1 MKARKILVSLAALAL
16 VAAIS
21 IGGTLAYLTQQKTV
35 TNTFTVGNVTIT
47 MDETDVDDSTKDAAR
62 DTENSYKLLPG
73 KTYTKDPIIHVD
85 TNSESCY
92 LFVTIKNEIADI
104 EDANNSVEKQ
114 MTAKGWAKVTGVT
127 GVENLYVY
135 IGTEENASDP
145 KVVAAGADVTVF
157 DQIAIKGEGVT
168 NEGLKDYAG
177 KTIVVNAYAIQA
189 EGFSG
194 KTAAQIWAATGFT
207 A

>member
-92 LFVTIKNEIADI
+92 LFVTIKNEIAAI

-114 MTAKGWAKVTGVT
+114 MEAKGWAKVTGVT

-135 IGTEENASDP
+135 IGTEKNASDP

-157 DQIAIKGEGVT
+157 DQIVIKGEGVT
-168 NEGLKDYAG
+168 NESLAAYTG
-177 KTIVVNAYAIQA
+177 KTIVVKAYAIQA
-189 EGFSG
+189 EGFSN
-194 KTAAQIWAATGFT
+194 KSAAEIWTAAGFT

>member
-92 LFVTIKNEIADI
+92 LFVTIKNEIAAI

-114 MTAKGWAKVTGVT
+114 MEAKGWAKVNGVT
-127 GVENLYVY
+127 GVNNLYVY

-145 KVVAAGADVTVF
+145 KVVAADADVTVF
-157 DQIAIKGEGVT
+157 EQIAIKGEGVT

>member
-85 TNSESCY
+85 ANSESCY
-92 LFVTIKNEIADI
+92 LFVTIKNEIAAI

-114 MTAKGWAKVTGVT
+114 MEAKGWAKVNGVT
-127 GVENLYVY
+127 GVNNLYVY

-145 KVVAAGADVTVF
+145 KVVAADADVTVF
-157 DQIAIKGEGVT
+157 EQIAIKGEGVT

>member
-85 TNSESCY
+85 ANSESCY

-157 DQIAIKGEGVT
+157 DQIVIKGEGVT
-168 NEGLKDYAG
+168 NESLAAYTG

>member
-62 DTENSYKLLPG
+62 DTQNSYKLLPG

-92 LFVTIKNEIADI
+92 LFVTIKNEIAAI
-104 EDANNSVEKQ
+104 EDIDNSVEKQ
-114 MTAKGWAKVTGVT
+114 MEAKGWAKVTGVN
-127 GVENLYVY
+127 NLYVY

-157 DQIAIKGEGVT
+157 EQIVIKGEGVT
-168 NEGLKDYAG
+168 NESLKAYDG

-194 KTAAQIWAATGFT
+194 KTAAQIWTATGFT

>member
-21 IGGTLAYLTQQKTV
+21 IGGTLAYLTSKDEV
-35 TNTFTVGNVTIT
+35 KNTFTVGNVTIT

-85 TNSESCY
+85 ANSESCY
-92 LFVTIKNEIADI
+92 LFVTIKNEIAAI

-114 MTAKGWAKVTGVT
+114 MEAKGWAKVNGVT
-127 GVENLYVY
+127 GVNNLYVY

-145 KVVAAGADVTVF
+145 KVVAADADVTVF
-157 DQIAIKGEGVT
+157 EQIAIKGEGVT